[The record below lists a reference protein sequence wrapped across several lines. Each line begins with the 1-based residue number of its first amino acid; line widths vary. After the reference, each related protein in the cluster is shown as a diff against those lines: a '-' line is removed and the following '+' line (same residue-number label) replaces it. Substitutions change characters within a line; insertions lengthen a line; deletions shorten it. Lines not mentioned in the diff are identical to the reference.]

1 MGAVGTPV
9 EVGVALPGDAE
20 SSLLSRRPEP
30 ARRRKKTRL
39 HSLTKPLPR
48 RPLRSQLE
56 RACRIALMETEQ
68 PASVE
73 SIYDRIVRRDSLQ
86 FFGYKRPFQVIAS
99 AMSTLV
105 KRGEAIALIQKSARS
120 RGAWR
125 QRLWRRVTP
134 DALPRRVAS
143 TSQ

>member
-1 MGAVGTPV
+1 
-9 EVGVALPGDAE
+9 
-20 SSLLSRRPEP
+20 
-30 ARRRKKTRL
+30 
-39 HSLTKPLPR
+39 
-48 RPLRSQLE
+48 LE

-105 KRGEAIALIQKSARS
+105 KRGEAIVLIQKSARS